1 MTAFPVILS
10 APSGGGKTTIA
21 RRLLQTRPDV
31 GYSVSCTT
39 RAPREGE
46 VNAKDYFFLT
56 REEFEKRRRNGEFA
70 EAAEVHGNWYGTLRS
85 EVERVLRSGK
95 HVLMDIDVQGAAQFH
110 QAFPHSVLVF
120 VLPPSADALL
130 ERLRLR
136 NTESRA
142 SLAARMRSALQELL
156 AVPWYQYVVVNDELD
171 RAVAN
176 VARIIDAE
184 ALRRERLHNLEDD
197 VRRILDRLELE
208 LHAEQGKTADG
219 EPTHTR

>member
-21 RRLLQTRPDV
+21 RRLLETRSDI

-46 VNAKDYFFLT
+46 VHGKDYFFLSV
-56 REEFEKRRRNGEFA
+56 EEFSEMRARGEFA
-70 EAAEVHGNWYGTLRS
+70 ECAEVHGNWYGTLRS
-85 EVERVLRSGK
+85 EVERVLHEGR

-110 QAFPHSVLVF
+110 TAFPQSVLIF

-130 ERLRLR
+130 ERLRRR

-142 SLAARMRSALQELL
+142 SLAERMRSALQELL

-171 RAVAN
+171 RAVAS
-176 VARIIDAE
+176 VSRIIDAE
-184 ALRRERLHNLEDD
+184 ALRRERLHTLEDD
-197 VRRILDRLELE
+197 VRRILERLERE
-208 LHAEQGKTADG
+208 LQADEQGG
-219 EPTHTR
+219 RG

>member
-10 APSGGGKTTIA
+10 APSGAGKTTIA
-21 RRLLQTRPDV
+21 RRLLETRKDI

-39 RAPREGE
+39 RKPREGE
-46 VNAKDYFFLT
+46 VHGRDYFFLSAD
-56 REEFEKRRRNGEFA
+56 EFAELRARGEFA
-70 EAAEVHGNWYGTLRS
+70 ECAEVHGSWYGTLRS
-85 EVERVLRSGK
+85 EVERVLHEGR

-110 QAFPHSVLVF
+110 AAFPQSVLIF

-130 ERLRLR
+130 ERLRRR

-156 AVPWYQYVVVNDELD
+156 AVPRYQYVVVNDELD
-171 RAVAN
+171 RAVAS
-176 VARIIDAE
+176 VSRIVDAE

-197 VRRILDRLELE
+197 VRRILDRLERELE
-208 LHAEQGKTADG
+208 ADG
-219 EPTHTR
+219 GAERA